1 MRVLGIDPGSRITGF
16 GVVEEKG
23 RHLSTLAFGVVK
35 PDAGD
40 LGVRLA
46 SLVSGIAE
54 VADLWA
60 PETIALERAFVGKS
74 MSSALR
80 LGEVRGALLAFAG
93 ARGIPVLDYP
103 PATVKLTVAGVGNAS
118 KAVVAS
124 AVEGALGGTHP
135 AGDATDAL
143 AVALCHLRHGTFAGR
158 VVEVGPRRGRIA
170 QAASRLPAGARFVRV
185 SR

>member
-16 GVVEEKG
+16 GVVEEQG
-23 RHLSTLAFGVVK
+23 RDLRTLACGVVK
-35 PDAGD
+35 PGAGD
-40 LGVRLA
+40 LGARLA
-46 SLVSGIAE
+46 TLVEGIAE
-54 VADLWA
+54 IADAWS
-60 PETIALERAFVGKS
+60 PEVIALERAFVGKS

-118 KAVVAS
+118 KAIVAS
-124 AVEGALGGTHP
+124 AVEGTLGGNHP

-143 AVALCHLRHGTFAGR
+143 AVAICHLRHGKFAGR
-158 VVEVGPRRGRIA
+158 VVEVGPRRGRIS
-170 QAASRLPAGARFVRV
+170 QTAARLPAGARFVRV

>member
-16 GVVEEKG
+16 GVVEEEG
-23 RHLSTLAFGVVK
+23 RDLRTLAFGVVK
-35 PDAGD
+35 PGAGD
-40 LGVRLA
+40 LGARLA
-46 SLVSGIAE
+46 TLVAGIAE
-54 VADLWA
+54 VADVWT
-60 PETIALERAFVGKS
+60 PEIIALERAFVGKS

-93 ARGIPVLDYP
+93 SRGIPVLDYP

-118 KAVVAS
+118 KASVAS
-124 AVEGALGGTHP
+124 AVEGTLGGTHP

-143 AVALCHLRHGTFAGR
+143 AVALCHLRHGRFSGQ
-158 VVEVGPRRGRIA
+158 VVEVGPRRGRIT